1 MNFKILEYIV
11 AIAETG
17 SVTKAADRLFI
28 SQSGLNQQLIKL
40 ETELGWKPKY
50 NFDTGIQ
57 QTIQWYL
64 DNEDWWKH
72 ILSGEYSNYF
82 DNMYGDR
89 LGKDLK

>member
-1 MNFKILEYIV
+1 MVSNFIV
-11 AIAETG
+11 KAQRVVGHLVQRVHRAAIDP
-17 SVTKAADRLFI
+17 TKM
-28 SQSGLNQQLIKL
+28 

-64 DNEDWWKH
+64 DNQDWWKH

-82 DNMYGDR
+82 ENMYGDR
-89 LGKDLK
+89 LKNK

>member
-40 ETELGWKPKY
+40 ETELGTPLFHRSKKEMRPTPPDSSISKTQDV
-50 NFDTGIQ
+50 F
-57 QTIQWYL
+57 
-64 DNEDWWKH
+64 
-72 ILSGEYSNYF
+72 
-82 DNMYGDR
+82 
-89 LGKDLK
+89 

>member
-1 MNFKILEYIV
+1 MLLSRNGKRSNGKILLQCAGMECLCTVDRRY
-11 AIAETG
+11 AIDPT
-17 SVTKAADRLFI
+17 
-28 SQSGLNQQLIKL
+28 KL